1 MMEPLQELFENELR
15 NYQFYSRKIKE
26 LREEIQILENKQD
39 ELERRQKVEDKTNGA
54 ANLLSTLKKDGLSI
68 PDESFEE
75 VMQSLL
81 DYKFLDGEK
90 EELERINKRIRVLE
104 DILTKFRTRKR
115 ICQKDLFDYIELAS
129 ERKVQF
135 VFEKDNQLARKIF
148 ILMYQDDFNFARY
161 RNVIQLEGCKLSK
174 RFLKAYTADT
184 REEKIKALEW
194 FKKQAEA
201 IQLKEK

>member
-1 MMEPLQELFENELR
+1 MEPLQELFENELR

>member
-1 MMEPLQELFENELR
+1 MEPLQELFENELR

-90 EELERINKRIRVLE
+90 EELERINKRIIVLE

-129 ERKVQF
+129 ERQMQF
-135 VFEKDNQLARKIF
+135 VFEKDNSMARKIF
-148 ILMYQDDFNFARY
+148 ALMYQDDFNFARY

>member
-148 ILMYQDDFNFARY
+148 ILMYQDDFYFARN

-174 RFLKAYTADT
+174 QFLRAYTADT
-184 REEKIKALEW
+184 HEEKLKALEW
-194 FKKQAEA
+194 FKKQADA